1 MKRSRS
7 GSSSFGGLFDVDL
20 KREEIQEMESHFAA
34 PDFWDNQEKAQLLL
48 KERTSRE
55 KIVEGWDRLNRQ
67 MEDIQVLIELGGEL
81 EDQATLEEVHALND
95 ELERG
100 VDGAEFQKM
109 LSGQHDRSNCFF
121 SINAG
126 AGGTESQDWAEML
139 LRMYLRY
146 CERRGWKSEITDY
159 LAGDEAGVK
168 GVTLMVSGEYAYGYL
183 KAEIGIH
190 RLVRIS
196 PFDSN
201 ARRHT
206 SFASVFAFPEI
217 ADDIDVKIVESDLR
231 VDTYRSSGAGGQHVN
246 TTDSAVRVTHIPTGL
261 VAACQTERS
270 QHLNKATAMRVLRAK
285 LYEKEVLEREAQAAE
300 ISGEKKEIGWG
311 SQIRSYVLHPYKM
324 VKDLR
329 TGVESGNPDA
339 VLDGDL
345 EEFIVAFL
353 MGIRREV
360 KES

>member
-1 MKRSRS
+1 
-7 GSSSFGGLFDVDL
+7 
-20 KREEIQEMESHFAA
+20 MEAQIA
-34 PDFWDNQEKAQLLL
+34 GPGFWDDQETAQKVL
-48 KERTSRE
+48 KERTALE
-55 KIVEGWDRLNRQ
+55 KIVDLWDRCNRLADDVRV
-67 MEDIQVLIELGGEL
+67 MIELGQEAEDEAILAEIAEMNNQL
-81 EDQATLEEVHALND
+81 EQEVT
-95 ELERG
+95 
-100 VDGAEFQKM
+100 GAEFQRM
-109 LSGQHDRSNCFF
+109 LSGPHDRSNCFI

-146 CERRGWKSEITDY
+146 CERKGWRTDITDY
-159 LAGDEAGVK
+159 QAGDEAGVK
-168 GVTLMVSGEYAYGYL
+168 GVTFAVTGEYAYGYL
-183 KAEIGIH
+183 KAEVGIH

-217 ADDIDVKIVESDLR
+217 ADDIDVKVVESDLR

-246 TTDSAVRVTHIPTGL
+246 TTDSAVRITHIPTGI
-261 VAACQTERS
+261 VVACQTERS
-270 QHLNKATAMRVLRAK
+270 QHMNKATALRVLRSK
-285 LYEKEVLEREAQAAE
+285 LYEKELQEREAQASE

-329 TGVESGNPDA
+329 TGVETGNPDS

-345 EEFIVAFL
+345 EDFIVAFL
-353 MGIRREV
+353 MGVRRNVTMED
-360 KES
+360 

>member
-1 MKRSRS
+1 MPH
-7 GSSSFGGLFDVDL
+7 GSASCGGLFDIDR
-20 KREEIQEMESHFAA
+20 KREAIQEMESTIAA
-34 PDFWDNQEKAQLLL
+34 PDFWNDAENAQRVL
-48 KERTSRE
+48 KERTSLG
-55 KIVEGWDRLNRQ
+55 KVVENWDSLRRQ
-67 MEDIQVLIELGGEL
+67 EEDVRVLIELGAEA
-81 EDQATLEEVHALND
+81 EDEATLLEVKNLND
-95 ELERG
+95 SLERG
-100 VDGAEFQKM
+100 VAQAEFRKM
-109 LSGQHDRSNCFF
+109 LSGPHDASSCFV

-146 CERRGWKSEITDY
+146 CERKGWRTEITDY
-159 LAGDEAGVK
+159 QAGEEAGVK
-168 GVTLMVSGEYAYGYL
+168 GVTFAVTGEYAYGYL
-183 KAEIGIH
+183 KAEVGIH

-206 SFASVFAFPEI
+206 SFASVFVFPEI
-217 ADDIDVKIVESDLR
+217 EDDVVVKVNESDLR

-246 TTDSAVRVTHIPTGL
+246 TTDSAVRITHIPTGI
-261 VAACQTERS
+261 VVACQSERS
-270 QHLNKATAMRVLRAK
+270 QHMNKATAMRVLRSK
-285 LYEKEVLEREAQAAE
+285 LFEREMEEREAQAAE

-329 TGVESGNPDA
+329 TGVETGNPDA

-345 EEFIVAFL
+345 EEFVIAFL
-353 MGIRREV
+353 MGV
-360 KES
+360 KRAVSDE